1 MAINKNFVVKNGLEV
16 NSTLLVADSANNKV
30 GIGSTIPAFEL
41 DVVGGIGA
49 TDIIISG
56 LATVTTELNVGA
68 NGSVLTVLGIGGSVG
83 VGTALPGYLLDVRGP
98 GAGTTSL
105 YVQGDADISERLY
118 AKSIEVTDLT
128 VTGVGTIPTIDVTVA
143 TIDNL
148 EGTNLSFSGIAT
160 ISEDLYVSRNVNIT
174 GITTLQDNL
183 FATNAQL
190 DNVTV
195 SGITTTNSLSI
206 GSTQIVSNERQL
218 QNIASLDATTTAT
231 IETAVA
237 NAPNTQTDLNVTGI
251 TTLGD
256 DTTISGNLSVTGFTT
271 VGSYLDINNSADI
284 SGDLSVTGVVTASAF
299 VGDGSQLTGGGIGIQ
314 STGISV
320 GYGITTL
327 NFRGSS
333 VSTVEANETLGITT
347 ITLVGG
353 GGGGGASGDDGQIQ
367 FATSG
372 SLDSSADLVFD
383 GGTINIKGTDV
394 GIGSTAIYA
403 VNTGAQFFTVDTSDV
418 GIKTASIGIGT
429 TAPLYKLHVVGGGTS
444 LGGDVFINEDTV
456 IGGNTNITGVC
467 TAQDFDSLSDVNY
480 KTNIE
485 TVSGAL
491 TKVEQMRG
499 VQFDWKDSGQ
509 PSFGVVAQE
518 LEQVLPELV
527 RGSDPRTV
535 NYNGIIGVLI
545 EAIKELSEEVRT
557 LKGEN

>member
-56 LATVTTELNVGA
+56 LATVTTELNVGT

-160 ISEDLYVSRNVNIT
+160 VSEDLYVSRNVNIT

-271 VGSYLDINNSADI
+271 VGGYLDINNSADI

-333 VSTVEANETLGITT
+333 VSTVEANEALGITT

-444 LGGDVFINEDTV
+444 LGGDVFINEDAV

>member
-56 LATVTTELNVGA
+56 LATVTTELNVGT

-160 ISEDLYVSRNVNIT
+160 VSEDLYVSRNVNIT

-271 VGSYLDINNSADI
+271 VGGYLDINNSADI

-333 VSTVEANETLGITT
+333 VSTVEANEALGITT

-509 PSFGVVAQE
+509 ASFGVVAQE

-557 LKGEN
+557 LKGLD

>member
-16 NSTLLVADSANNKV
+16 NNTLLVADSANNKV

-56 LATVTTELNVGA
+56 LATVTTELNVGT

-160 ISEDLYVSRNVNIT
+160 VSEDLYVSRNVNIT

-237 NAPNTQTDLNVTGI
+237 NAPNPQTDLNVTGI

-271 VGSYLDINNSADI
+271 VGGYLDINNSADI

-333 VSTVEANETLGITT
+333 VSTVEANEALGITT

-372 SLDSSADLVFD
+372 SLDSSANLVFD

-509 PSFGVVAQE
+509 ASFGVVAQE

-557 LKGEN
+557 LKGEI

>member
-56 LATVTTELNVGA
+56 LATVTTELNVGT

-160 ISEDLYVSRNVNIT
+160 VSEDLYVSRNVNIT

-271 VGSYLDINNSADI
+271 VGGYLDINNSADI

-333 VSTVEANETLGITT
+333 VSTVEANEALGITT

-444 LGGDVFINEDTV
+444 LGGDVFINEDAV

-509 PSFGVVAQE
+509 ASFGVVAQE

-557 LKGEN
+557 LKGEI

>member
-56 LATVTTELNVGA
+56 LATVTTELNVGT

-83 VGTALPGYLLDVRGP
+83 VGTALPEYLLDVRGP

-128 VTGVGTIPTIDVTVA
+128 VTGVGTIPTIDITVA

-160 ISEDLYVSRNVNIT
+160 VSEDLYVSRNVNIT

-231 IETAVA
+231 IEAAVA

-333 VSTVEANETLGITT
+333 VSTVEANEALGITT

-367 FATSG
+367 YATSG
-372 SLDSSADLVFD
+372 SLDSSPDLVFD

>member
-1 MAINKNFVVKNGLEV
+1 MILPLVK
-16 NSTLLVADSANNKV
+16 S
-30 GIGSTIPAFEL
+30 
-41 DVVGGIGA
+41 
-49 TDIIISG
+49 
-56 LATVTTELNVGA
+56 
-68 NGSVLTVLGIGGSVG
+68 
-83 VGTALPGYLLDVRGP
+83 
-98 GAGTTSL
+98 
-105 YVQGDADISERLY
+105 
-118 AKSIEVTDLT
+118 
-128 VTGVGTIPTIDVTVA
+128 
-143 TIDNL
+143 
-148 EGTNLSFSGIAT
+148 
-160 ISEDLYVSRNVNIT
+160 
-174 GITTLQDNL
+174 
-183 FATNAQL
+183 
-190 DNVTV
+190 
-195 SGITTTNSLSI
+195 
-206 GSTQIVSNERQL
+206 
-218 QNIASLDATTTAT
+218 
-231 IETAVA
+231 
-237 NAPNTQTDLNVTGI
+237 
-251 TTLGD
+251 
-256 DTTISGNLSVTGFTT
+256 SVTGFTT
-271 VGSYLDINNSADI
+271 VGGYLDINNSADI

-333 VSTVEANETLGITT
+333 VSTVEANEALGITT

-444 LGGDVFINEDTV
+444 LGGDVFINEDAV

-545 EAIKELSEEVRT
+545 EPSK
-557 LKGEN
+557 N

>member
-56 LATVTTELNVGA
+56 LATVTTELNVGT

-160 ISEDLYVSRNVNIT
+160 VSEDLYVSRNVNIT

-271 VGSYLDINNSADI
+271 VGGYLDINNSADI

-333 VSTVEANETLGITT
+333 VSTVEANEALGITT

-509 PSFGVVAQE
+509 ASFGVVAQE

-557 LKGEN
+557 LKGEI

>member
-16 NSTLLVADSANNKV
+16 NSTLLVADSANNTV

-56 LATVTTELNVGA
+56 LATVTTELNVGT

-160 ISEDLYVSRNVNIT
+160 VSEDLYVSRNVNIT

-271 VGSYLDINNSADI
+271 VGGYLDINNSADI

-333 VSTVEANETLGITT
+333 VSTVEANEALGITT

-444 LGGDVFINEDTV
+444 LGGDVFINEDAV

>member
-1 MAINKNFVVKNGLEV
+1 MESETQWQLTRILSSKTSLEV

-56 LATVTTELNVGA
+56 LATVTTELNVGT

-160 ISEDLYVSRNVNIT
+160 VSEDLYVSRNVNIT

-183 FATNAQL
+183 FATNAQT

-271 VGSYLDINNSADI
+271 VGGYLDINNSADI

-333 VSTVEANETLGITT
+333 VSTVEANGSWYHNNHTRRWRRWWWKL
-347 ITLVGG
+347 LVM
-353 GGGGGASGDDGQIQ
+353 
-367 FATSG
+367 
-372 SLDSSADLVFD
+372 
-383 GGTINIKGTDV
+383 TDKF
-394 GIGSTAIYA
+394 
-403 VNTGAQFFTVDTSDV
+403 NLL
-418 GIKTASIGIGT
+418 
-429 TAPLYKLHVVGGGTS
+429 P
-444 LGGDVFINEDTV
+444 
-456 IGGNTNITGVC
+456 
-467 TAQDFDSLSDVNY
+467 
-480 KTNIE
+480 
-485 TVSGAL
+485 
-491 TKVEQMRG
+491 VE
-499 VQFDWKDSGQ
+499 
-509 PSFGVVAQE
+509 
-518 LEQVLPELV
+518 
-527 RGSDPRTV
+527 
-535 NYNGIIGVLI
+535 VLI
-545 EAIKELSEEVRT
+545 LPQI
-557 LKGEN
+557 

>member
-1 MAINKNFVVKNGLEV
+1 MAINKNFVVKNELEV

-56 LATVTTELNVGA
+56 LATVTTELNVGT

-160 ISEDLYVSRNVNIT
+160 VSEDLYVSRNVNIT

-271 VGSYLDINNSADI
+271 VGGYLDINNSADI

-333 VSTVEANETLGITT
+333 VSTVEANE
-347 ITLVGG
+347 
-353 GGGGGASGDDGQIQ
+353 
-367 FATSG
+367 G
-372 SLDSSADLVFD
+372 SWYHNNH
-383 GGTINIKGTDV
+383 TRRWRRWWW
-394 GIGSTAIYA
+394 
-403 VNTGAQFFTVDTSDV
+403 
-418 GIKTASIGIGT
+418 
-429 TAPLYKLHVVGGGTS
+429 KL
-444 LGGDVFINEDTV
+444 
-456 IGGNTNITGVC
+456 
-467 TAQDFDSLSDVNY
+467 
-480 KTNIE
+480 
-485 TVSGAL
+485 
-491 TKVEQMRG
+491 
-499 VQFDWKDSGQ
+499 W
-509 PSFGVVAQE
+509 
-518 LEQVLPELV
+518 
-527 RGSDPRTV
+527 
-535 NYNGIIGVLI
+535 
-545 EAIKELSEEVRT
+545 
-557 LKGEN
+557 

>member
-56 LATVTTELNVGA
+56 LATVTTELNVGT

-160 ISEDLYVSRNVNIT
+160 VSEDLYVSRNVNIT

-271 VGSYLDINNSADI
+271 VGGYLDINNSADI

-333 VSTVEANETLGITT
+333 VSTVEANEALGITT

-367 FATSG
+367 YATSG
-372 SLDSSADLVFD
+372 SLDSSPDLVFD

>member
-56 LATVTTELNVGA
+56 LATVTTELNVGT

-271 VGSYLDINNSADI
+271 VGGYLDINNSADI

-333 VSTVEANETLGITT
+333 VSTVEANEALGITT

-557 LKGEN
+557 LKGEI

>member
-56 LATVTTELNVGA
+56 LATVTTELNVGT

-160 ISEDLYVSRNVNIT
+160 VSEDLYVSRNVNIT

-271 VGSYLDINNSADI
+271 VGGYLDINNSADI

-333 VSTVEANETLGITT
+333 VSTVEANEALGITT

-557 LKGEN
+557 LKGEI

>member
-56 LATVTTELNVGA
+56 LATVTTELNVGT

-160 ISEDLYVSRNVNIT
+160 VSEDLYVSRNVNIT

-206 GSTQIVSNERQL
+206 GL
-218 QNIASLDATTTAT
+218 SL
-231 IETAVA
+231 IH
-237 NAPNTQTDLNVTGI
+237 I
-251 TTLGD
+251 
-256 DTTISGNLSVTGFTT
+256 
-271 VGSYLDINNSADI
+271 
-284 SGDLSVTGVVTASAF
+284 
-299 VGDGSQLTGGGIGIQ
+299 
-314 STGISV
+314 
-320 GYGITTL
+320 
-327 NFRGSS
+327 
-333 VSTVEANETLGITT
+333 
-347 ITLVGG
+347 
-353 GGGGGASGDDGQIQ
+353 
-367 FATSG
+367 
-372 SLDSSADLVFD
+372 
-383 GGTINIKGTDV
+383 
-394 GIGSTAIYA
+394 
-403 VNTGAQFFTVDTSDV
+403 
-418 GIKTASIGIGT
+418 
-429 TAPLYKLHVVGGGTS
+429 
-444 LGGDVFINEDTV
+444 
-456 IGGNTNITGVC
+456 
-467 TAQDFDSLSDVNY
+467 
-480 KTNIE
+480 
-485 TVSGAL
+485 
-491 TKVEQMRG
+491 
-499 VQFDWKDSGQ
+499 
-509 PSFGVVAQE
+509 
-518 LEQVLPELV
+518 
-527 RGSDPRTV
+527 
-535 NYNGIIGVLI
+535 
-545 EAIKELSEEVRT
+545 
-557 LKGEN
+557 

>member
-56 LATVTTELNVGA
+56 LATVTTELNVGT

-160 ISEDLYVSRNVNIT
+160 VSEDLYVSRNVNIT

-271 VGSYLDINNSADI
+271 VGGYLDINNSADI

-333 VSTVEANETLGITT
+333 VSTVEANEALGITT

-444 LGGDVFINEDTV
+444 LGGDVFINEDAV

-557 LKGEN
+557 LKGEI

>member
-16 NSTLLVADSANNKV
+16 NNTLLVADSANNKV

-56 LATVTTELNVGA
+56 LATVTTELNVGT

-160 ISEDLYVSRNVNIT
+160 VSEDLYVSRNVNIT

-271 VGSYLDINNSADI
+271 VGGYLDINNSADI

-333 VSTVEANETLGITT
+333 VSTVEANEALGITT

-509 PSFGVVAQE
+509 ASFGVVAQE

-535 NYNGIIGVLI
+535 NYNGIIGVII

-557 LKGEN
+557 LKGLD

>member
-16 NSTLLVADSANNKV
+16 NSTLLVADSANSKV

-56 LATVTTELNVGA
+56 LATVTTELNVGT

-83 VGTALPGYLLDVRGP
+83 VGTALPAYLLDVRGT

-128 VTGVGTIPTIDVTVA
+128 VTGVGTIPTIDVTAA

-148 EGTNLSFSGIAT
+148 QGTNLSFSGIAT
-160 ISEDLYVSRNVNIT
+160 VSQDLYVSRNVNIT

-183 FATNAQL
+183 FATNLQI

-195 SGITTTNSLSI
+195 SGITTTNTISI

-231 IETAVA
+231 IEAAVA

-256 DTTISGNLSVTGFTT
+256 DTSIGGNLSVTGFSTIS
-271 VGSYLDINNSADI
+271 GYLDISNSADI
-284 SGDLSVTGVVTASAF
+284 SGDLSVSGVVTATAF

-327 NFRGSS
+327 NFRGSA
-333 VSTVEANETLGITT
+333 VSTVESNEVLGITT

-353 GGGGGASGDDGQIQ
+353 SGGGGAAGDDGQIQ
-367 FATSG
+367 YATSG
-372 SLDSSADLVFD
+372 SLDASPDLVFD

-403 VNTGAQFFTVDTSDV
+403 LNTGAKFFTVDTSDV

-444 LGGDVFINEDTV
+444 LGGDVFINEDVV

-491 TKVEQMRG
+491 TKIEQMRG
-499 VQFDWKDSGQ
+499 VRFDWKESGQ

-557 LKGEN
+557 LKGLK

>member
-16 NSTLLVADSANNKV
+16 NNTLLVADSANNKV

-41 DVVGGIGA
+41 DVIGGIGA

-56 LATVTTELNVGA
+56 LATVTTELNVGT

-83 VGTALPGYLLDVRGP
+83 VGTALPAYLLDVRGT

-118 AKSIEVTDLT
+118 AKSIEVIDLT
-128 VTGVGTIPTIDVTVA
+128 VTGVGTIPTIDVTAA

-148 EGTNLSFSGIAT
+148 QGTNLSFSGIAT
-160 ISEDLYVSRNVNIT
+160 VSQDLYVSRNVNIT

-183 FATNAQL
+183 FATNLQI

-195 SGITTTNSLSI
+195 SGITTTNTISI

-231 IETAVA
+231 IEAAVA

-256 DTTISGNLSVTGFTT
+256 DTSIGGNLSVTGFSTIS
-271 VGSYLDINNSADI
+271 GYLDINNSADI
-284 SGDLSVTGVVTASAF
+284 SGDLSVSGVVTATAF

-314 STGISV
+314 STGVSV

-327 NFRGSS
+327 NFRGSA
-333 VSTVEANETLGITT
+333 VSTVESNEVLGITT

-353 GGGGGASGDDGQIQ
+353 SGGGGAAGDDGQIQ
-367 FATSG
+367 YATSG
-372 SLDSSADLVFD
+372 SLDASPDLVFD

-403 VNTGAQFFTVDTSDV
+403 LNTGAQFFTVDTSDV

-444 LGGDVFINEDTV
+444 LGGDVFINEDVV

-491 TKVEQMRG
+491 TKIEQMRG
-499 VQFDWKDSGQ
+499 VRFDWKDSGQ